1 MATSVRSN
9 LGVGESHDSE
19 DSERL
24 QRQCEDLTDQDYD
37 PFHHK
42 CGEYIVFRTKRR
54 LVATHRSDIVGGGM
68 VFSSKPIPIGTMF
81 QVKLL
86 EKENRGG
93 PLVSACME

>member
-1 MATSVRSN
+1 MIVKIANGFKGNVKILLTKTTTPFIISVGST
-9 LGVGESHDSE
+9 LFS
-19 DSERL
+19 
-24 QRQCEDLTDQDYD
+24 
-37 PFHHK
+37 
-42 CGEYIVFRTKRR
+42 RTKRR